1 MKVMCEMST
10 RPIGIHNNVIKWVF
24 CPYLIKSKRK
34 VQKANVKNC
43 EECRFFIAMKI
54 TERPGTASNHKRQIK
69 GTGGRSAIVA
79 GHIRTRSI
87 IGTRPRLK
95 RGECKTRR
103 QKTVYIKKELK
114 DGLAPLVDVFDE
126 GDKVRIL
133 TEIPLHYMQEE
144 ITLEYENKNGNR
156 ELVILVRDYKQHIPI
171 KNELAAELT
180 GDVELCSLKSGV
192 VNAELKKEVTDGW
205 LTSY

>member
-34 VQKANVKNC
+34 VQKTNVKNC
-43 EECRFFIAMKI
+43 EECRFFISMKL
-54 TERPGTASNHKRQIK
+54 TEHPGTVSNHKKQIK
-69 GTGGRSAIVA
+69 RTWGRSAIVA
-79 GHIRTRSI
+79 GHIRTRSNLGI
-87 IGTRPRLK
+87 RPGSK
-95 RGECKTRR
+95 REECKSRE

-114 DGLAPLVDVFDE
+114 DGLVPLVDVFDE

-144 ITLEYENKNGNR
+144 ITLEYEKKNGNR
-156 ELVILVRDYKQHIPI
+156 ELVIQARDYKQHIPI

-192 VNAELKKEVTDGW
+192 VNAELKKEVTEGW
-205 LTSY
+205 LTNY

>member
-1 MKVMCEMST
+1 MKVMCKMST
-10 RPIGIHNNVIKWVF
+10 RPIGIHNNVMKWVF

-43 EECRFFIAMKI
+43 EKCRFFIGMEI
-54 TERPGTASNHKRQIK
+54 TERPKTAYNHKRQVK
-69 GTGGRSAIVA
+69 RTCGRSAIVA

-87 IGTRPRLK
+87 IGTRPGLK
-95 RGECKTRR
+95 RGECKSRE

-114 DGLAPLVDVFDE
+114 EGLAPLVDVFDE

-133 TEIPLHYMQEE
+133 TAIPLHYMQEE
-144 ITLEYENKNGNR
+144 ITLEYEMKNGNR
-156 ELVILVRDYKQHIPI
+156 ELVIQARDYNQHIPI

-180 GDVELCSLKSGV
+180 GNVELCSLKSGV
-192 VNAELKKEVTDGW
+192 INAEIKKEVTEICS
-205 LTSY
+205 TSY